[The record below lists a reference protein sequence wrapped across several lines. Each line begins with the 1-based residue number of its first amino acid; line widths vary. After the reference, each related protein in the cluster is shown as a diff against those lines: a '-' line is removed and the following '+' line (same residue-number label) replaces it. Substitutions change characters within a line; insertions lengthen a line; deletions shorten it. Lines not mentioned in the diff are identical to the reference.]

1 MKLITRK
8 SRLALAQ
15 AYWVQCQLGADVE
28 IVGVE
33 TAGDKR
39 LDASLQGPLAKGW
52 FTAELETALREGG
65 ADFAVHSLKDLPVE
79 DPPGLV
85 LAAIP
90 ARFPTADVLLVRPDA
105 WADGVFPVR
114 EGATIGA
121 SSARRQAQIRTLRPD
136 LRTFPLRGNVPT
148 RIRKLR
154 EGELDAI
161 VLAEAGLRR
170 MGGLGSESWDAETP
184 LDLSG
189 LKLALLDPR
198 HWPGAAGQ
206 GALALQC
213 RADDAVT
220 RARLGALHDPATAAA
235 VHLERRLLSVL
246 GGGCAVP
253 LGAWVHD
260 GGWTVGV
267 EVGGRFTVRVGEG
280 DAVAAL
286 RALLDGGEGSPTPDR
301 VWTEIQ

>member
-1 MKLITRK
+1 VKLITRK

-15 AYWVQCQLGADVE
+15 AHWVQRQLGDDVV

-33 TAGDKR
+33 TAGDRR

-52 FTAELETALREGG
+52 FTAELETALRDGT

-105 WADGVFPVR
+105 WADGLLPVR
-114 EGATIGA
+114 EGATVGA
-121 SSARRQAQIRTLRPD
+121 SSARRQAQLRTLRPD

-170 MGGLGSESWDAETP
+170 MGGLGSESWDADT
-184 LDLSG
+184 LDLAG
-189 LKLALLDPR
+189 LRLALLDPH

-213 RADDAVT
+213 RAGDEAT
-220 RARLGALHDPATAAA
+220 LARLAKLHDPATAAA

-253 LGAWVHD
+253 LGAWVHAD
-260 GGWTVGV
+260 GWTVGV
-267 EVGGRFTVRVGEG
+267 KVAGRFTTRVGQG

-286 RALLDGGEGSPTPDR
+286 QALLAGGAGAEMPAR
-301 VWTEIQ
+301 IWTEM